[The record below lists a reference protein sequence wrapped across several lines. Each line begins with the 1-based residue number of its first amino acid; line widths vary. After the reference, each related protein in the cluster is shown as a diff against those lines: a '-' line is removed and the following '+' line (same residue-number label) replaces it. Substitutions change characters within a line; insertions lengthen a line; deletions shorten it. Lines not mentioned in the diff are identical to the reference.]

1 MNRITYEK
9 IITDAQLRKI
19 VKETVSDKDVSCG
32 LGLVLRI
39 RGAKQTWRVSF
50 VITDPNTPKKKKH
63 LSATLGEYA
72 DISLKKALNL
82 AVLKK
87 QELTNNYS
95 KVKTQEYTFNDLKDE
110 WIDDLHSGGTS
121 KKRTTNIKTHL
132 KKLANFGFLDKK
144 INSITTEDFIDY
156 TRWAKSRNDSMANI
170 KLTLK
175 NLIQFIKY
183 ISSCNRCEYMVYC
196 KFKELYSSP
205 KYKVPKSEGYSWKHL
220 SQLHEHLFAPLDNKD
235 LIVRAGIL
243 LVAMT
248 GLRLNSAINMRWD
261 WIDTKQN
268 IITIP
273 KDFMKIKHDFELP
286 ITDYMAR
293 FFTNWYNLTSDINTP
308 KVE

>member
-1 MNRITYEK
+1 
-9 IITDAQLRKI
+9 
-19 VKETVSDKDVSCG
+19 
-32 LGLVLRI
+32 
-39 RGAKQTWRVSF
+39 
-50 VITDPNTPKKKKH
+50 
-63 LSATLGEYA
+63 
-72 DISLKKALNL
+72 
-82 AVLKK
+82 
-87 QELTNNYS
+87 
-95 KVKTQEYTFNDLKDE
+95 
-110 WIDDLHSGGTS
+110 
-121 KKRTTNIKTHL
+121 
-132 KKLANFGFLDKK
+132 
-144 INSITTEDFIDY
+144 
-156 TRWAKSRNDSMANI
+156 
-170 KLTLK
+170 
-175 NLIQFIKY
+175 
-183 ISSCNRCEYMVYC
+183 MVYC